1 MITKGN
7 RNQTLYKRASDLNKD
22 GATYE
27 QIERTIRYMNR
38 EMITPP
44 LSEGRIKDLLKT
56 VAKWFAKEASH
67 VD

>member
-7 RNQTLYKRASDLNKD
+7 RTQSLYNRASDLNKD

-44 LSEGRIKDLLKT
+44 LSEGRIRCLLKT
-56 VAKWFAKEASH
+56 VSKWCAREANH